1 MFNILPLQILLLIK
15 FVHNFVSSNP
25 FIVCSDELNYIKK
38 ELHREKDE
46 LIVKNKAGTLLC
58 KAIEGK

>member
-46 LIVKNKAGTLLC
+46 LIVKNKAGTLLY